1 MNEGI
6 LGTIPSFSKRDFKS
20 GTLDWQRNIE
30 IKKKLIKI
38 AFCAPFE
45 GKLSQRQ
52 GNCSVA
58 LFRFLTAGEAEGLY

>member
-1 MNEGI
+1 M
-6 LGTIPSFSKRDFKS
+6 
-20 GTLDWQRNIE
+20 
-30 IKKKLIKI
+30 

-58 LFRFLTAGEAEGLY
+58 LFRFLTAGEAEDYTNIDAETCVAVGGENMFVKLQAKNNALNCLT